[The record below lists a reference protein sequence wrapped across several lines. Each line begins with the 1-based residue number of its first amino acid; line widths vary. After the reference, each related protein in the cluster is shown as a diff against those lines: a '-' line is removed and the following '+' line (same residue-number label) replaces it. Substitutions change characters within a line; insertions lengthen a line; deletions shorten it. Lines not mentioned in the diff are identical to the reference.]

1 MLFIQS
7 NLPGAGIS
15 AVLPTMNLRL
25 FILTC
30 VLLGCANTALPQS
43 QTSLP
48 RVKLAV
54 LDLGKAPLGPLAA
67 DKIAA
72 SLRAGTSVT
81 LVDRDLTRA
90 AAKGAGYSDSLNM
103 SLVEA
108 RDLGAALGSD
118 FFIIGDAETLR
129 RSPSSLPV
137 YFESYA
143 SIFLVSARTGQ
154 LVMWRRPS
162 VKAERPE
169 TAEHSLVNQLESRE
183 LRVQLAA
190 AIQQAHE
197 AERDARALPV
207 DPKTPIIEAAP
218 DDEKKAEAE
227 GLRLPRPFRRLIPA
241 YTVSAEEAEAEATID
256 VIVDINAKGDVT
268 RVELARWGGFG
279 LDESTVSTVQKLNF
293 FPAMRDGV
301 AVPLRVLLRYNF
313 RKPKVNNA
321 NE

>member
-1 MLFIQS
+1 MMKVRVL
-7 NLPGAGIS
+7 IS
-15 AVLPTMNLRL
+15 TWA
-25 FILTC
+25 
-30 VLLGCANTALPQS
+30 LLICASPAQTHG

-48 RVKLAV
+48 RIKLAV
-54 LDLGKAPLGPLAA
+54 LDFGKAPLGRSAA
-67 DKIAA
+67 DKLAT
-72 SLRAGTSVT
+72 SLGAGVSVA

-103 SLVEA
+103 SLAES

-129 RSPSSLPV
+129 RSQSSLPV

-143 SIFLVSARTGQ
+143 SIFLVSARTGR
-154 LVMWRRPS
+154 LVIWRRPS
-162 VKAERPE
+162 VKADRPE
-169 TAEHSLVNQLESRE
+169 TAEHSLLAQLQSDDT
-183 LRVQLAA
+183 RVQLAA

-197 AERDARALPV
+197 AERYARALPL

-241 YTVSAEEAEAEATID
+241 YTASAEEAEAEATID

-268 RVELARWGGFG
+268 RVEVARWGGFG
-279 LDESTVSTVQKLNF
+279 LDESTVSTVQKINF

-313 RKPKVNNA
+313 RKPKMNNVN
-321 NE
+321 